1 MTEPLTSAAQ
11 FEATRERERKRDSAH
26 VSTSDVSG
34 CAVDLAVIRRA
45 ANAIKVPDGKKTIG
59 LLLLAPSTASNRLD
73 STRVASIQVFWR
85 VSPTVADFGVDDF
98 GDCGRN
104 GWQQLDERR
113 LGKQSN
119 QVPAPCCL

>member
-11 FEATRERERKRDSAH
+11 FEATRERERKRDSAR

-45 ANAIKVPDGKKTIG
+45 ANAMKVPDGKKTIG

-73 STRVASIQVFWR
+73 STRVDSSVLE
-85 VSPTVADFGVDDF
+85 S
-98 GDCGRN
+98 
-104 GWQQLDERR
+104 
-113 LGKQSN
+113 QSHSG
-119 QVPAPCCL
+119 